1 MKGSDVNTSERTDR
15 KLMER
20 LLLQSRVE
28 GDRLMLDDAV
38 MLAALDG
45 SRHLTAGERASLAAS
60 PLTLRRFRVLSAG
73 SRNKAQA
80 ANDGWGGS
88 SGMLRA
94 AADGAPLAALRTD
107 DGFWTL
113 HFVGQQGAW
122 RVILAVD
129 TGAPFAARLVRE
141 QTALRVVDGGGA
153 IILQGS
159 LDADGECETAWPF
172 DTDPA
177 RHFHE
182 YGAGFAVE
190 SVHQQG

>member
-1 MKGSDVNTSERTDR
+1 MKGNDVNTRERIDQ

-20 LLLQSRVE
+20 LLLARRVE

-45 SRHLTAGERASLAAS
+45 RRHLTAGERAALAAS
-60 PLTLRRFRVLSAG
+60 PVTLRRFRVLSTG
-73 SRNKAQA
+73 RRNRAQA
-80 ANDGWGGS
+80 ANDGWDGS
-88 SGMLRA
+88 SGLLRSA
-94 AADGAPLAALRTD
+94 SDGAPLAALRTD
-107 DGFWTL
+107 DGVWSL
-113 HFVGQQGAW
+113 HFVGQHGAW

-129 TGAPFAARLVRE
+129 AGAPFAARLVRE
-141 QTALRVVDGGGA
+141 QTALRVLDGGGA

-159 LDADGECETAWPF
+159 LDADGECESAWPF

-177 RHFHE
+177 AHLHE

-190 SVHQQG
+190 PVHPQG